1 MSMQEMLPIILKDL
15 QKAQLI
21 TKLKQ
26 LKMNKNSRSRMTKI
40 WSPTTSRMTM
50 MTKMTKTKATI
61 LIPKCYPPN
70 PMKPQL
76 KMKLADWVCLRERF
90 HCDRESFLKRSP
102 PTKKIIFLES
112 SFSMLV
118 LFPPHF
124 AFTA

>member
-15 QKAQLI
+15 QQVQLI
-21 TKLKQ
+21 PKLKL
-26 LKMNKNSRSRMTKI
+26 LKMNKNSKMIKM
-40 WSPTTSRMTM
+40 WSQTTSRMTM
-50 MTKMTKTKATI
+50 KMTKMKATI
-61 LIPKCYPPN
+61 LIPKCYPTN
-70 PMKPQL
+70 PMKPKL